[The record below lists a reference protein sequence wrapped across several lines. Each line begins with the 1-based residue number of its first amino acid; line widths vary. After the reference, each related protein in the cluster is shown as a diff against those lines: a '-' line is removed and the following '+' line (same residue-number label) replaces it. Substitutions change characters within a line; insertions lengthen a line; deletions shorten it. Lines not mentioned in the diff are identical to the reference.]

1 MQDEEESVQAEF
13 VIAIEPEAVPAQIVR
28 ELFAKVLASSWLE
41 ECAEAPEVLEVL
53 VEESD

>member
-41 ECAEAPEVLEVL
+41 ECAEAPVEVLE
-53 VEESD
+53 EGD

>member
-1 MQDEEESVQAEF
+1 MQDEEESVQVEF

-41 ECAEAPEVLEVL
+41 ECVEAPEVL
-53 VEESD
+53 VEEGD